1 MGYINTK
8 YFKVY
13 LKKKIVKKKN
23 LKELGEMKFL
33 LLNSNK

>member
-1 MGYINTK
+1 MGYINKK

-13 LKKKIVKKKN
+13 FKKKIVKKKN